1 MAQESALEVVK
12 VGGLAGAVADSDIG
26 HRNARL
32 GGRLEHAHAHGA
44 RKHPVGRASLRK
56 KKCAALRLYG
66 VNDARNNLFAR
77 LRAFAVNPDG
87 ANRLC
92 GPPHKRKPLKFFGG
106 NNRGRPAVVAQ
117 KDIEVGGMV
126 AQQQTGFL
134 GEFSDSGDF
143 EVEYPVHRAN
153 PDQEQPVRPAWARH
167 RANQGQRER
176 QNRKKPAGCGQAP
189 NRAKRRH

>member
-1 MAQESALEVVK
+1 MI
-12 VGGLAGAVADSDIG
+12 VGGFAVAVADSDIG
-26 HRNARL
+26 HRNAGLGRRL
-32 GGRLEHAHAHGA
+32 KHANPHGTGQHAV
-44 RKHPVGRASLRK
+44 RRAPLRE
-56 KKCAALRLYG
+56 
-66 VNDARNNLFAR
+66 
-77 LRAFAVNPDG
+77 
-87 ANRLC
+87 
-92 GPPHKRKPLKFFGG
+92 HKRAAVAAQLFEQAGNNALARFRAASVHPNGFQCLGRPTDKGKPLKFFGG

-176 QNRKKPAGCGQAP
+176 QNRKKPAGCSQAP